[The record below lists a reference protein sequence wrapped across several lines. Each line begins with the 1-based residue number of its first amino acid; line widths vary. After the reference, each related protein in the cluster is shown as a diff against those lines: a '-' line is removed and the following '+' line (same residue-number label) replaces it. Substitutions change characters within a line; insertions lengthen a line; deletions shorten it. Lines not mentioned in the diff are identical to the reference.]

1 MRSVLVFVA
10 FFALLSIPGL
20 VAEWIDA
27 PLWLAAWMG
36 LFWGYEVTVPLAS
49 KMFEW
54 GKRWKK

>member
-10 FFALLSIPGL
+10 FLALLGIPGL

-54 GKRWKK
+54 GKR